1 MLSGKGEKLEANVRV
16 CDAEKCYLLRMGKH
30 SKVTVKKVTWGR
42 GGVRGTR
49 FFAHDPADVLVTDIF
64 MPDYDGIQFIGYF
77 RKFYPHVPIIA
88 ISGNPIGDMLEVARK
103 LGVAAALEK
112 PFAVEDLLKA
122 VDEVLKK

>member
-1 MLSGKGEKLEANVRV
+1 MKKIVVVDDEQSVRLSIEQALKSAG
-16 CDAEKCYLLRMGKH
+16 H
-30 SKVTVKKVTWGR
+30 KVTLAAR
-42 GGVRGTR
+42 GVEGIKI
-49 FFAHDPADVLVTDIF
+49 FHQAPADVLVTDIF

>member
-1 MLSGKGEKLEANVRV
+1 MKKFVFVETEQGVGLSIEKPLKSAGQKFTWAAGGGEGIRSLHQA
-16 CDAEKCYLLRMGKH
+16 
-30 SKVTVKKVTWGR
+30 
-42 GGVRGTR
+42 
-49 FFAHDPADVLVTDIF
+49 PADVLVTDIF